1 MKNDEKFK
9 IGLIGCGRISKNH
22 FEAIEQT
29 EAFELVAVSDINEE
43 RAKEA
48 GRKYKVKWYKDLEK
62 MLDETPMDIVAIC
75 SPSGLH
81 SQHGIAAAKRGVHV
95 LTEKPMAT
103 RLKDADNLIQ
113 ACDNNKVHLF
123 VVKQNRLNTTMQL
136 LKRAVDNNRFGKI
149 YQAAVN
155 VFWTRPQ
162 EYYDLAKWR
171 GTWEFDGG
179 AFMNQASHY
188 VDALE
193 WLIGEP
199 ESVMGMTATMAR
211 NIESE
216 DMGAAIVR
224 FRNGVIATI
233 NVSMLTYP
241 KNYEGSITIIGEKGT
256 VKVGG
261 IAVNKIEKWEF
272 EDYDDDDKLIM
283 ENNYNPP
290 NVYGFGHLAYYQNV
304 AAVLQGSQEPNTDG
318 RSGRKSLEL
327 ILGIYKSSQT
337 GKRVALPLD
346 L

>member
-1 MKNDEKFK
+1 MSYKMA
-9 IGLIGCGRISKNH
+9 LAGCGRISKNH
-22 FEAIEQT
+22 FEAIQGVEEFILTGVCDVDKSRAEKAGKEQDVPFFFDLN
-29 EAFELVAVSDINEE
+29 EMISNIEIDI
-43 RAKEA
+43 
-48 GRKYKVKWYKDLEK
+48 
-62 MLDETPMDIVAIC
+62 ISIC
-75 SPSGLH
+75 TPSGIH
-81 SQHGIAAAKRGVHV
+81 AKQGIIAAENGIHV

-103 RLKDADNLIQ
+103 RLKDADDLIKS
-113 ACDNNKVHLF
+113 CDKNNVHLL

-136 LKRAVDNNRFGKI
+136 LKKAIDKGRFGKI

-155 VFWTRPQ
+155 VFWQRPQ
-162 EYYDLAKWR
+162 EYYDMAKWR

-199 ESVMGMTATMAR
+199 ENVMGMTATMAR
-211 NIESE
+211 KVESE
-216 DMGAAIVR
+216 DMGAAIVK

-233 NVSMLTYP
+233 NVSMLTFP
-241 KNYEGSITIIGEKGT
+241 KNFEGSITILGEKGT

-261 IAVNKIEKWEF
+261 VAVNKIEKWEF
-272 EDYDDDDKLIM
+272 EDYDDDDKLL
-283 ENNYNPP
+283 EQSNYTPP
-290 NVYGFGHLAYYQNV
+290 NVYGFGHLAYYHNV
-304 AAVLQGSQEPNTDG
+304 LDVLKGKKEPDTDG

-337 GKRVALPLD
+337 GKKIALPLS